1 MSERLPGSVVYLVD
15 DDEAVRHGLGM
26 LLESVGHDVR
36 AFAAADEFLA
46 NFEAE
51 GPACLI
57 LDLRMPAI
65 GGLELQELLAERG
78 LHPPIIFLTGYG
90 NVSAAVKALKGGA
103 IDFFQKPVDDEQLL
117 LDRVQEALRLDAAS
131 RSEASQ
137 RAEARALLDQLT
149 PRETQV
155 MELMCQGKANKVI
168 AIELDISERTVELH
182 RAHLMKKLGIRS
194 IPDLIRLKERKHS
207 SPE

>member
-1 MSERLPGSVVYLVD
+1 MAELLPGSVVYLVD

-26 LLESVGHDVR
+26 LLETVGHEVR
-36 AFAAADEFLA
+36 AFGSADDFLA
-46 NFEAE
+46 NYEADR
-51 GPACLI
+51 PACLI
-57 LDLRMPAI
+57 LDIRMPSVS
-65 GGLELQELLAERG
+65 GLELQEVLAERG

-90 NVSAAVKALKGGA
+90 NVPAAVKALKGGA

-117 LDRVQEALRLDAAS
+117 LDRVQEALQLDVAS
-131 RSEASQ
+131 RGEASK
-137 RAEARALLDQLT
+137 RAEARTLLDQLT

-168 AIELDISERTVELH
+168 AAELEISERTVELH

-194 IPDLIRLKERKHS
+194 IPDLIRLKEQQDAGL
-207 SPE
+207 